1 MVAPS
6 LLVAGGSYNQTRVSQ
21 FSLTSSTQL
30 PISVFLSLLISRH
43 PPHHCGIENSS
54 HTRTFNQHRSTHALL
69 SLNLTLFPL
78 HVPVRYVTV
87 TFIRVIAIRF
97 LRHAF
102 LVHSGLASSRDS
114 QFYSLYFQSAILW
127 DYRAMNFDWMTTKA
141 LTSRTY

>member
-1 MVAPS
+1 MVAITK
-6 LLVAGGSYNQTRVSQ
+6 LE
-21 FSLTSSTQL
+21 
-30 PISVFLSLLISRH
+30 FLSSHLPPLPSYQSVSSCPCSSRAILLITVGSKTAH
-43 PPHHCGIENSS
+43 IHAHSINTDQ
-54 HTRTFNQHRSTHALL
+54 HTLIL